1 MARDLRLFY
10 LFRLL
15 ATSYLW
21 VPIFIPFK
29 QSRGLSFLEIMILGG
44 IYSAVVIICEI
55 PTGAFA
61 DRIGRRTS
69 MMAGA
74 LMMALS
80 CVIAY
85 GSQGIAGF
93 AVSEALAAVSMS
105 LCSGADSAYLFD
117 LLDGHGVAHEY
128 GRRESTASA
137 WHQAGS
143 ALAYA
148 AGGAL
153 AEIDL
158 GLPYLAT
165 ALVALAAFATAAT
178 MADDRPVRPPVGA
191 AEPSAGRAW
200 RSWSAHMRGALAD
213 VAGSGRLAWMF
224 GYSAVVFVLLRATE
238 YLYQPLLKSHHLSY
252 VEIGLVFA
260 AVYLVASF
268 VAHRGWALRQ
278 RFGDEPLLWCMLGGL
293 AVSFVL
299 LAEVRGPWVL
309 MLLGVQ
315 AIANG
320 LYSPLVKP
328 LINREIPDSGRRA
341 TVLSVESILRRAAM
355 GVFSPIAGLYG
366 AHSAMQLC
374 GLIGLGGMAVLAA
387 VTLRR
392 VTWRGAPTP

>member
-1 MARDLRLFY
+1 
-10 LFRLL
+10 
-15 ATSYLW
+15 
-21 VPIFIPFK
+21 
-29 QSRGLSFLEIMILGG
+29 
-44 IYSAVVIICEI
+44 
-55 PTGAFA
+55 
-61 DRIGRRTS
+61 
-69 MMAGA
+69 
-74 LMMALS
+74 
-80 CVIAY
+80 
-85 GSQGIAGF
+85 
-93 AVSEALAAVSMS
+93 
-105 LCSGADSAYLFD
+105 
-117 LLDGHGVAHEY
+117 
-128 GRRESTASA
+128 
-137 WHQAGS
+137 
-143 ALAYA
+143 
-148 AGGAL
+148 
-153 AEIDL
+153 
-158 GLPYLAT
+158 
-165 ALVALAAFATAAT
+165 
-178 MADDRPVRPPVGA
+178 
-191 AEPSAGRAW
+191 
-200 RSWSAHMRGALAD
+200 MRGALAD

-320 LYSPLVKP
+320 LY
-328 LINREIPDSGRRA
+328 
-341 TVLSVESILRRAAM
+341 
-355 GVFSPIAGLYG
+355 G

>member
-85 GSQGIAGF
+85 GSHGIAGF

-153 AEIDL
+153 AELDL
-158 GLPYLAT
+158 GLPYLVT

-178 MADDRPVRPPVGA
+178 MADDRPVGA
-191 AEPSAGRAW
+191 RVERDRSAGRAW
-200 RSWSAHMRGALAD
+200 RSWSAHMRQALAD
-213 VAGSGRLAWMF
+213 VASSGRLAWMI

-260 AVYLVASF
+260 AVYLVAAF

-278 RFGDEPLLWCMLGGL
+278 RLGDEPLLWCMLGGL
-293 AVSFVL
+293 ALSFVL

-341 TVLSVESILRRAAM
+341 TVLSIESIVRRAAM
-355 GVFSPIAGLYG
+355 GVFAPIAGLYG

-374 GLIGLGGMAVLAA
+374 GVVGLGGMAVLAA

>member
-44 IYSAVVIICEI
+44 IYSAVVIVCEI

-74 LMMALS
+74 LTMALS
-80 CVIAY
+80 CLIAY
-85 GSQGIAGF
+85 GSHGMAGF

-153 AEIDL
+153 AELDL
-158 GLPYLAT
+158 GLPYLVT

-178 MADDRPVRPPVGA
+178 MADDRPVGA
-191 AEPSAGRAW
+191 RVERDRSAGRAW
-200 RSWSAHMRGALAD
+200 RSWTAHMRQALGD
-213 VAGSGRLAWMF
+213 VASSGRLAWMI

-260 AVYLVASF
+260 AVYLVAAF

-278 RFGDEPLLWCMLGGL
+278 RLGDEPLLWCMLGGL
-293 AVSFVL
+293 ALSFVL

-315 AIANG
+315 AVANG

-341 TVLSVESILRRAAM
+341 TVLSIESIVRRAAM
-355 GVFSPIAGLYG
+355 GVFAPIAGLYG

-374 GLIGLGGMAVLAA
+374 GVVGLGGMAVLAA